1 MIARFKPGLTALEW
15 FAAALALMLLS
26 SWFLYDY
33 LVQSIWLLGALIAFS
48 LWFIAALGAVVGIGE
63 GLIRHDREWR
73 RFAPAFVLAMALL
86 LVSPVSSIGR
96 WTLARLYLAQHADDF
111 GPATAS
117 GARSMRYIEGVPDG
131 GRAIIHS
138 PRQHPASLSNA
149 DMAALTGERIRDCQR
164 LRSDD
169 YLCSYD

>member
-1 MIARFKPGLTALEW
+1 MIARLKLELMALEW
-15 FAAALALMLLS
+15 FAVVLAFLLLT

-33 LVQSIWLLGALIAFS
+33 LVQSIWLLGALIAFG
-48 LWFIAALGAVVGIGE
+48 LWFIAALGAVIGFDE
-63 GLIRHDREWR
+63 GLFRHDREWR
-73 RFAPAFVLAMALL
+73 RFAPAFVLVIALL

-96 WTLARLYLAQHADDF
+96 WTLARLHLAQHADDF
-111 GPATAS
+111 GPATAG

-131 GRAIIHS
+131 GRAIIRS
-138 PRQHPASLSNA
+138 PRQHPASLSSA

>member
-1 MIARFKPGLTALEW
+1 MIVRLKPGLTTLEW
-15 FAAALALMLLS
+15 FAVAMALLLLT

-33 LVQSIWLLGALIAFS
+33 LVQSIWLLGALIAFG
-48 LWFIAALGAVVGIGE
+48 LWFIAVLGAIIGIGE
-63 GLIRHDREWR
+63 GLIRRDRAWR
-73 RFAPAFVLAMALL
+73 RFAPAFVLVIALL

-96 WTLARLYLAQHADDF
+96 WTLARLYLARHAEDF
-111 GPATAS
+111 GPATAG

-138 PRQHPASLSNA
+138 PRQHPATFSSA

-164 LRSDD
+164 LRNDD
-169 YLCSYD
+169 YLCGYD